1 MRTLPLSEVKAHL
14 SELAEEVDRTHE
26 RLTVTKNGRD
36 YIVIMSA
43 EDMAEIEAT
52 MELLGDPEAIAEVQQ
67 SKQEIAEGRALSP
80 EESTDLLESLR
91 RKGHR

>member
-36 YIVIMSA
+36 YLVIMSA

-52 MELLGDPEAIAEVQQ
+52 LELLGDPEAITEVQQ
-67 SKQEIAEGRALSP
+67 SKQEITEGKALTA

-91 RKGHR
+91 RKGTR

>member
-1 MRTLPLSEVKAHL
+1 MRTLPLSEVKARL
-14 SELAEEVDRTHE
+14 SEIAEEVDRTHE

-36 YIVIMSA
+36 YLIIMSA

-52 MELLGDPEAIAEVQQ
+52 LELLADPEAIAEVQQ
-67 SKQEIAEGRALSP
+67 SKREIAEGAALTS

-91 RKGHR
+91 RRGT